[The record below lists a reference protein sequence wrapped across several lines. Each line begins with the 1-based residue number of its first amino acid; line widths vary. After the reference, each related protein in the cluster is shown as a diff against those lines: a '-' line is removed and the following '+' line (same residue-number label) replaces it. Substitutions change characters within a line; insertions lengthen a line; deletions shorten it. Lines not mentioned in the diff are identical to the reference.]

1 VQRPIFERIPENLKE
16 VTQMFA
22 NDSIQSLGYG
32 LLAFLLLAAVITVC
46 TVGKAALKRYIRKR
60 SQEAHSHEN
69 R

>member
-1 VQRPIFERIPENLKE
+1 VKKHKKE

-22 NDSIQSLGYG
+22 TDPMWSLGYG

-46 TVGKAALKRYIRKR
+46 TVGKATLKRYIRKH
-60 SQEAHSHEN
+60 SQEAHTHEN

>member
-1 VQRPIFERIPENLKE
+1 MERIPENLKE

-22 NDSIQSLGYG
+22 NDPMWSLGYG

-46 TVGKAALKRYIRKR
+46 TVGKAALKRYIRKH
-60 SQEAHSHEN
+60 SQEAHSHET